1 MEELVYVKCWKE
13 RKKSVNSE
21 FYIKRKY
28 PSSIKMIPELDSG
41 DDGTTL

>member
-1 MEELVYVKCWKE
+1 MQSAR
-13 RKKSVNSE
+13 RKTKKKQKKPVNSE
-21 FYIKRKY
+21 FFIKKKY